1 MGIFLPRSS
10 PFQNSGKTLSPDDL
24 PSPLEGYT
32 WEKHQVNAECYR
44 LGLKKLKSLVFTKTW
59 KYHLTPF
66 LTWAF
71 VKAFLV
77 SSTSQNSKESP
88 G

>member
-32 WEKHQVNAECYR
+32 WEKHQVKAECYR
-44 LGLKKLKSLVFTKTW
+44 LGLKKLKSLVFTKT
-59 KYHLTPF
+59 
-66 LTWAF
+66 
-71 VKAFLV
+71 
-77 SSTSQNSKESP
+77 
-88 G
+88 